1 MDAIIANPRAGR
13 GRVQKKL
20 KEVEAILGSLGLRY
34 KLYITEKPGQ
44 ATEYSKEILNSGKFD
59 RIIILGGD
67 GTINEVIQPLVG
79 SDVPILPL
87 PLGTGN
93 DFVKF
98 FYPFMKYDS
107 LLAKKAF
114 SNSSKAIDVGVVQ
127 SGNIKRFFVNG
138 MGIGFDAE
146 VLNTM
151 KKIKFLRGD
160 FLYTTAVLWTFL
172 NFTGFQ
178 INAEIKGE
186 VDFVSGRYLLFNVG
200 NGRYLGGGFKL
211 FPVAQIDDGL
221 LDVSIIDSV
230 RPMKFFTNFYKAFK
244 GKHVTLKEVHY
255 FKGSE
260 LRIIAKSP
268 LNIQVDGELISGLKE
283 ITISIQRRALRVIK

>member
-1 MDAIIANPRAGR
+1 MDAVIANPRAGR

-20 KEVEAILGSLGLRY
+20 SEVEAILRSLGLQY

-44 ATEYSKEILNSGKFD
+44 ATEYSKEILDSGKFD

-79 SDVPILPL
+79 SDLPILPI

-114 SNSSKAIDVGVVQ
+114 CDSIKAIDVGVVQ

-151 KKIKFLRGD
+151 KKIRFLRGD
-160 FLYTTAVLWTFL
+160 FLYTTAVIWTFL
-172 NFTGFQ
+172 NFAGFQ
-178 INAEIKGE
+178 ISAEIKGE
-186 VDFVSGRYLLFNVG
+186 VGFVSGRYLLFNIG

-211 FPVAQIDDGL
+211 FPGAQIDDGL
-221 LDVSIIDSV
+221 LDISIIESV
-230 RPMKFFTNFYKAFK
+230 SPTKFFTNFYKAFK
-244 GKHVTLKEVHY
+244 GKHITLKEVHY
-255 FKGSE
+255 FRGCE
-260 LRIIAKSP
+260 LRIFSKNP

-283 ITISIQRRALRVIK
+283 ITVSVKRHALRVIK